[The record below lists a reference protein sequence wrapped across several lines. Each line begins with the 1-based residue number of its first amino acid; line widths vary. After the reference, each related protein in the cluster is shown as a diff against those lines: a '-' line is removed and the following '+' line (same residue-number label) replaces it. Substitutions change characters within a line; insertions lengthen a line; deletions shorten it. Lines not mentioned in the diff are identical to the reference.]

1 MKKIIFILFSITTF
15 LFSALPVK
23 FYGSSYYTRI
33 GTIPANLCFSKGTQV
48 SSGVNN
54 TMTCASVSG
63 QHWLTLSSP
72 PDNGWYYQYPYLQYD
87 YCSSN
92 GHLAYILYNTS
103 QVANSLCVTPTCSA
117 NQHLDP
123 TTNKCVANPGYHMD
137 GNVSKPD
144 VTCPPSMKYK
154 YVASPWYQFDIKTC
168 VPDSNI
174 SQSQCESNPNNIY
187 LHLTEH
193 LDSASSVGALTYGVG
208 CANIAYLQ
216 NKAWF
221 QNLSFAVS
229 GLLPSASISPSTFS
243 FIPKLFN
250 WGVNKTKYIGKNL
263 WSAIVSKFKGTNNT
277 FFDTQP
283 GIIDMSVGSDGVYYD
298 VSLTPKTPTPPT
310 SGWKSVYDNYIKNG
324 WSFPTKSG
332 DLSPDVP
339 DLKLNDVTFP
349 TGNNDFY
356 YSGSDSSMTD
366 SSIIVANSIKNKVT
380 PNLSAHLSAVP
391 LQTFQTSVS
400 VKPDFLGNLP
410 SVSYPADFAL
420 ISNVDMGGGVFDK
433 TFKGTVTL
441 PDGSKVNYRIKKTV
455 NPNGSS
461 VDDVVV
467 SHTVSTKN
475 GVKVFSNNYSNVVN
489 SSGTVTSSVSNPS
502 TVSFTDATGHVVNAP
517 NGADS
522 YISATPANSAIDLS
536 FTNNK
541 LSNIDKSLNDL
552 NTKVNDFINT
562 RPADATNAEA
572 SLNNF
577 KSASDLFD
585 VIYLM

>member
-117 NQHLDP
+117 NQHF
-123 TTNKCVANPGYHMD
+123 
-137 GNVSKPD
+137 
-144 VTCPPSMKYK
+144 K

-263 WSAIVSKFKGTNNT
+263 WSAIVS
-277 FFDTQP
+277 FF
-283 GIIDMSVGSDGVYYD
+283 
-298 VSLTPKTPTPPT
+298 
-310 SGWKSVYDNYIKNG
+310 
-324 WSFPTKSG
+324 
-332 DLSPDVP
+332 
-339 DLKLNDVTFP
+339 
-349 TGNNDFY
+349 
-356 YSGSDSSMTD
+356 
-366 SSIIVANSIKNKVT
+366 
-380 PNLSAHLSAVP
+380 
-391 LQTFQTSVS
+391 
-400 VKPDFLGNLP
+400 
-410 SVSYPADFAL
+410 
-420 ISNVDMGGGVFDK
+420 
-433 TFKGTVTL
+433 
-441 PDGSKVNYRIKKTV
+441 
-455 NPNGSS
+455 
-461 VDDVVV
+461 
-467 SHTVSTKN
+467 
-475 GVKVFSNNYSNVVN
+475 
-489 SSGTVTSSVSNPS
+489 
-502 TVSFTDATGHVVNAP
+502 
-517 NGADS
+517 
-522 YISATPANSAIDLS
+522 
-536 FTNNK
+536 
-541 LSNIDKSLNDL
+541 
-552 NTKVNDFINT
+552 
-562 RPADATNAEA
+562 
-572 SLNNF
+572 
-577 KSASDLFD
+577 
-585 VIYLM
+585 